1 MFSCKTKCFVDNHA
15 CVLIIKVSLWYFC
28 HIFLMKVILYG
39 FCFWLSKGTVC
50 LTQVTGEDNAEHC
63 LKEKKREENPAGF
76 HKTWPPITI
85 DMFPF
90 NLQRRGGR
98 KQDVTTR
105 RGNSLPAE
113 LEWEWAEW
121 AFQSVGGTEHI
132 QTQHEA
138 LSSRRKTGNN
148 PERHR
153 RLRGGETSRTS
164 AERLYWPQNTAQKYT
179 HQQNQYEHMV

>member
-1 MFSCKTKCFVDNHA
+1 MVFLSYISDDVYIWISFLTKLRHSVFNTGNRGRQCRALF
-15 CVLIIKVSLWYFC
+15 
-28 HIFLMKVILYG
+28 
-39 FCFWLSKGTVC
+39 KG
-50 LTQVTGEDNAEHC
+50 
-63 LKEKKREENPAGF
+63 KKKEENPAGF

-90 NLQRRGGR
+90 NLQRCGGR

-121 AFQSVGGTEHI
+121 VFQSVGGTEHT

-138 LSSRRKTGNN
+138 LSSWRKTGNN

-164 AERLYWPQNTAQKYT
+164 AERLYWRQNTAQKYT

>member
-1 MFSCKTKCFVDNHA
+1 MVFLSYISDEGYIWILF
-15 CVLIIKVSLWYFC
+15 LIKLRWAQWRGHSVFNTGNRGRQCRALF
-28 HIFLMKVILYG
+28 
-39 FCFWLSKGTVC
+39 KG
-50 LTQVTGEDNAEHC
+50 
-63 LKEKKREENPAGF
+63 KKKEENPAGF

-138 LSSRRKTGNN
+138 LSSWRKTGNN

-164 AERLYWPQNTAQKYT
+164 AERLYWLQNTAHKYT